1 LKPDLAYEEAFLRFV
16 EQILDPAEGNR
27 FPGELAACAEKIAFY
42 GMINSLS
49 QTLLKIVVPG
59 VPDFYQ
65 GTELW
70 DLSFVDPDNRRAVDY
85 ERRRRI
91 LGELS
96 SCAPEHRLTLA
107 EELLS
112 NWQDGRIKLFLTH
125 EALNFRRHY
134 QDVFLGGEY
143 IPLRVCGDLEEC
155 VCAFARRQGSEWVVT
170 AVPRLVAEIAPSAN
184 AGSFAQVWGS
194 SAIALPDA
202 APRLW
207 RNVLTG
213 ESLTASDFGDEPKT
227 LRLNDLFAHFPVGL
241 VYSGGAT
248 AATRRAAPSPRQEDQ
263 RDRV

>member
-1 LKPDLAYEEAFLRFV
+1 
-16 EQILDPAEGNR
+16 
-27 FPGELAACAEKIAFY
+27 
-42 GMINSLS
+42 
-49 QTLLKIVVPG
+49 
-59 VPDFYQ
+59 
-65 GTELW
+65 
-70 DLSFVDPDNRRAVDY
+70 
-85 ERRRRI
+85 
-91 LGELS
+91 
-96 SCAPEHRLTLA
+96 
-107 EELLS
+107 
-112 NWQDGRIKLFLTH
+112 
-125 EALNFRRHY
+125 
-134 QDVFLGGEY
+134 
-143 IPLRVCGDLEEC
+143 
-155 VCAFARRQGSEWVVT
+155 VVT

-184 AGSFAQVWGS
+184 VGSFAQVWGS